1 MRRVFTFAGFLAAFG
16 LLVLSS
22 GCGKHLTDDD
32 DPSDDVRKIGSTR
45 KVVAKTPLKAP
56 LDGIISGRVIFE
68 GDIPTAEPIT
78 AMNGHADKGHCLK
91 GSESETTTQ
100 TWHVDGATK
109 GVADAV
115 IFIRPPRDKYFEL
128 TEAARTPATKIEEIR
143 QPHCAFIPHVLTL
156 FPKYFDGKEEKETGQ
171 KLKII
176 NDAPIA
182 HNVRYEGD
190 PRKNGTFSSP
200 VAPNGSLPLKVL
212 TPENSPLNVSCQ
224 FHSWMSAK
232 IWVFDNPFFAKTD
245 AKGNFEIKN
254 VPTGVPVTFI
264 AWHEGKGEFVKET
277 RTFTK
282 GANPPITLKISK

>member
-1 MRRVFTFAGFLAAFG
+1 MRRALTFAGCLAVLG
-16 LLVLSS
+16 LLIASS
-22 GCGKHLTDDD
+22 GCGKGVIDDED
-32 DPSDDVRKIGSTR
+32 TSDDVRPTR
-45 KVVAKTPLKAP
+45 PTVKKAATPLNAP
-56 LDGIISGRVIFE
+56 LDGIITGKVIFE
-68 GDIPTAEPIT
+68 GEIPSRETIIAAT
-78 AMNGHADKGHCLK
+78 HADKDHCMK
-91 GSESETTTQ
+91 GKESETTTA
-100 TWHVDGATK
+100 TWTIDPTDK

-115 IFIRPPRDKYFEL
+115 IFLRPPTGKYFEL
-128 TEAARTPATKIEEIR
+128 TEAARKPATQIEEIR

-156 FPKYFDGKEEKETGQ
+156 FPKYWDGKEEKETGQ

-182 HNVRYEGD
+182 HNVRYEG
-190 PRKNGTFSSP
+190 RNGSFSAP
-200 VAPNGSLPLKVL
+200 VPPNSSLPLKVL
-212 TPENSPLNVSCQ
+212 TPENNPLNVSCQ

-232 IWVFDNPFFAKTD
+232 IWVFDNPFYAKTD